1 MKGYQHLFEL
11 ALAAENVARQSY
23 QGDAYASAASK
34 VYAELTMERALAAAD
49 QVAEIA
55 AKIREAR
62 HAS

>member
-11 ALAAENVARQSY
+11 AFAAENVARQSY
-23 QGDAYASAASK
+23 QSDAYASAASK

-49 QVAEIA
+49 QVSEIA